1 MSPEVTA
8 TAPSSVLRRSASRPL
23 HFELSA
29 RARRY
34 IRLLLSIGEAEDIIL
49 DGGTGLGCLSPA
61 QKKWPPEGAPPEGIR
76 RRSAGASKPNVT
88 FGVHFFH
95 NTEA

>member
-8 TAPSSVLRRSASRPL
+8 TAPSSWLRRSASRPL

-34 IRLLLSIGEAEDIIL
+34 IRLLLSIGRAEDIIL

-61 QKKWPPEGAPPEGIR
+61 QMAARGRTTRGHPGLLRGRLE
-76 RRSAGASKPNVT
+76 T
-88 FGVHFFH
+88 
-95 NTEA
+95 